1 MSAVPIQA
9 LHCPVQTQS
18 FVIFLARRPWR
29 RMAALAVAI
38 ALWRARCS
46 PTAAPSSEP
55 ISKSWL
61 CCEVFAAFAGCERR
75 LRVLIFSFFVD
86 RFLCRSHIQTN
97 LCEVMSLLTRM
108 RVESCLL
115 TKQHTVH
122 LVDIVSLRQVW
133 KFPRRLRRSDRLPYP
148 DLPWNLSATHVKAV
162 AVAPSGTISKSCPA
176 AYRSLCRSS
185 SVLASQ
191 VI

>member
-1 MSAVPIQA
+1 
-9 LHCPVQTQS
+9 
-18 FVIFLARRPWR
+18 
-29 RMAALAVAI
+29 MAALAVAI

-55 ISKSWL
+55 VSKSWL

-75 LRVLIFSFFVD
+75 LRMLIFPFFVD

-122 LVDIVSLRQVW
+122 LADIVSLRQVW
-133 KFPRRLRRSDRLPYP
+133 KSPRRLRRSDSLILICRGICLQRM
-148 DLPWNLSATHVKAV
+148 LRQWQWRQ
-162 AVAPSGTISKSCPA
+162 VAPFPNHVPPRIDRFAVPP
-176 AYRSLCRSS
+176 RS
-185 SVLASQ
+185 
-191 VI
+191 